1 MRTAAPAIAAAGA
14 LAACT
19 GVQNALQPSGEHAAR
34 VSVLWWGMLAV
45 GTLVFLAVATLAALA
60 VWRRRND
67 DAADLEAGDR
77 GRARVVAGAVAAT
90 VAILFGV
97 MVGSLWTGTANASLA
112 GEGDPL
118 VVEVTGHQWW
128 WHIRY
133 DDPVPARQVVTA
145 NELHLPVG
153 RTVELKL
160 RSDDVIHSFWVPRL
174 AGKVDMIPGRTNLL
188 RIRADEPGV
197 FRGQCAEFCGLQ
209 HAHMAMVV
217 VAHPAAEW
225 ERWMEAQRRPAAP
238 PADPVR
244 LRGEEVFLQSSCAL
258 CHAVRGS
265 GAFGSAGP
273 DLTHLASRR
282 TLAAGT
288 LPNTTGHLGAWIVDP
303 QQVKPGSHMPPTE
316 LAPDELR
323 ALLAYLQGLR

>member
-1 MRTAAPAIAAAGA
+1 VLAG
-14 LAACT
+14 CT
-19 GVQNALQPSGEHAAR
+19 GVQSSLQPSGEHAAR
-34 VSVLWWGMLAV
+34 VSVLWWAMLAA
-45 GTLVFLAVATLAALA
+45 GTIVFLAVAILAALA
-60 VWRRRND
+60 VWRRRD
-67 DAADLEAGDR
+67 DEADREAGDR
-77 GRARVVAGAVAAT
+77 GRTRVVAGAVAVT
-90 VAILFGV
+90 VAILIGV

-112 GEGDPL
+112 GDDDPL
-118 VVEVTGHQWW
+118 VVEVTGRQWW

-133 DDPVPARQVVTA
+133 EDPVPARQVVTA

-217 VAHPAAEW
+217 VAHPEAEW
-225 ERWMEAQRRPAAP
+225 ERWMEAQRRPATP

-244 LRGEEVFLQSSCAL
+244 ARGEEVFLQSSCAL

-282 TLAAGT
+282 TIAAAT

-303 QQVKPGSHMPPTE
+303 QQIKPGSHMPPTE
-316 LAPDELR
+316 LAPDELQ